1 VKRRAFITL
10 IGGTV
15 LWPLAA
21 RAQQPPKNLRI
32 GITTIQPRTSPP
44 YAAFDERLRELGY
57 VDGQNLTVDFL
68 NPDDYAGGIDG
79 AMRELVRRKVDVIVV
94 PTESAVKS
102 ALAATDT
109 LPIVMVAITY
119 DPLALGYIKSLAR
132 PGGNVTGL
140 FLQQIELAT
149 KRLQLLKDTL
159 PDLQAATMF
168 WDSSSAD
175 QWNATSSV
183 ASTLEL
189 RLAGIKLSQQ
199 PYDYETALLQAPLD
213 YRRAIIIGPSAVFY
227 RDRQRLADL
236 ALQHRMVSIFGL
248 REEVDAGGL
257 LSYGASFFAMFR
269 RAAEYVDRI
278 AKGAKAADLPV
289 EQPTK
294 FELILNLKTA
304 QAIGVTIPPA
314 ILLRADEVIE

>member
-1 VKRRAFITL
+1 MHSDQLKRRDFITL
-10 IGGTV
+10 LGAAAA
-15 LWPLAA
+15 WPLAA
-21 RAQQPPKNLRI
+21 GAQQPPKSFRI

-44 YAAFDERLRELGY
+44 YAAFDDRLRELGY

-79 AMRELVRRKVDVIVV
+79 AMRELVHRKVDVIVV

-159 PDLQAATMF
+159 PELHAATMF

-175 QWNATSSV
+175 QWNATSTA
-183 ASTLEL
+183 ASTLRIAAGGHRAESAAL
-189 RLAGIKLSQQ
+189 RLRGRS
-199 PYDYETALLQAPLD
+199 
-213 YRRAIIIGPSAVFY
+213 
-227 RDRQRLADL
+227 
-236 ALQHRMVSIFGL
+236 
-248 REEVDAGGL
+248 
-257 LSYGASFFAMFR
+257 
-269 RAAEYVDRI
+269 
-278 AKGAKAADLPV
+278 
-289 EQPTK
+289 
-294 FELILNLKTA
+294 
-304 QAIGVTIPPA
+304 VTSTP
-314 ILLRADEVIE
+314 